1 MSKLI
6 INCLFNL
13 INRRLCIMMCVRS
26 KRLAAAV
33 VAAAIMVG
41 GAFAQETDSAY
52 VPFVVNVDATVTAR
66 QGNVTLPMTVTG
78 GEEKTLALPLP
89 KSSSVWNAG
98 GAQGML
104 KAPTVTGSRGNI
116 LLRLPTQSYQNAD
129 VSLYSVN
136 GKRILRGKA
145 DAKDAVSSIS
155 RRNVAAGVYILS
167 AKGINGSAFTT
178 RLTHRGGKMN
188 INVAFGTETLR
199 QLGKSA
205 AAGDWDITVSA
216 VSYFDSAYVLGGL
229 VKGTNPTQTI
239 TLRSPRPE
247 TPATPQPFNDI
258 TAVQLVAN
266 IKIGWNLGNTL
277 DATDY
282 GEGWLSPNS
291 TISQMETA
299 WDSPVTTKAM
309 ITAIKNAGFNTIR
322 IPVSWTKAS
331 SGTPNYTI
339 RADWMTRVV
348 EVVNY
353 AVENDMYIILN
364 THHDENVFT
373 FMNSNAAAGQAAFK
387 KIWEQI
393 ADTFKNY
400 DEKLIFEGLNEPRTM
415 GSANEWSGGTP
426 EERNNLN
433 AYYPI
438 FVNAV
443 RNSGGNN
450 NRRILQINTYAA
462 SVEQSAIDGLTL
474 PTDTVANKLVV
485 SVHAYQPYPFCYIPD
500 VGNQTTWSSSNPSD
514 VAGVTGPIDRVYNK
528 FVSNGIPVIIGEFYA
543 MDKNN
548 EAARAAW
555 AEYYVDYAWK
565 KGIKCVLWDNAV
577 FGGESE
583 QFGFYNRTANTFPFP
598 QILTGLMNGITGTR
612 VTINPNV
619 YDAGDGQGSVAH
631 GYQAKIPLSELLGS
645 SIQVTSGDTFTLTY
659 TFTSNVAIGNLQV
672 VLIDAG
678 PPSFYTEL
686 SGYEN
691 LGAVTVGTPVNS
703 TKTITATATAG
714 DSSDDANQFVFN
726 IGENDSTASAPTLTF
741 TALTLVK
748 N

>member
-1 MSKLI
+1 
-6 INCLFNL
+6 
-13 INRRLCIMMCVRS
+13 
-26 KRLAAAV
+26 
-33 VAAAIMVG
+33 
-41 GAFAQETDSAY
+41 
-52 VPFVVNVDATVTAR
+52 
-66 QGNVTLPMTVTG
+66 
-78 GEEKTLALPLP
+78 
-89 KSSSVWNAG
+89 
-98 GAQGML
+98 
-104 KAPTVTGSRGNI
+104 
-116 LLRLPTQSYQNAD
+116 
-129 VSLYSVN
+129 
-136 GKRILRGKA
+136 
-145 DAKDAVSSIS
+145 
-155 RRNVAAGVYILS
+155 
-167 AKGINGSAFTT
+167 
-178 RLTHRGGKMN
+178 
-188 INVAFGTETLR
+188 
-199 QLGKSA
+199 
-205 AAGDWDITVSA
+205 
-216 VSYFDSAYVLGGL
+216 
-229 VKGTNPTQTI
+229 
-239 TLRSPRPE
+239 
-247 TPATPQPFNDI
+247 
-258 TAVQLVAN
+258 
-266 IKIGWNLGNTL
+266 
-277 DATDY
+277 
-282 GEGWLSPNS
+282 
-291 TISQMETA
+291 
-299 WDSPVTTKAM
+299 M

-331 SGTPNYTI
+331 SGAPNYTI

-577 FGGESE
+577 FTGEAE
-583 QFGFYNRTANTFPFP
+583 HFGFYNRTANTFPFP
-598 QILTGLMNGITGTR
+598 QILTGLMNGTTGTPP
-612 VTINPNV
+612 TPDSKIIPLTANEYGEP
-619 YDAGDGQGSVAH
+619 AEQH
-631 GYQAKIPLSELLGS
+631 GWQAKLSLSEFLGS
-645 SIQVTSGDTFTLTY
+645 STSFAIGDTFTLTY
-659 TFTSNVAIGNLQV
+659 TFTSNVAITNLQAV
-672 VLIDAG
+672 IVDIS
-678 PPSFYTEL
+678 PPSYWTEL
-686 SGYEN
+686 TDYAEIGT
-691 LGAVTVGTPVNS
+691 VTVGTPVNA
-703 TKTITATATAG
+703 TKTITASVAG
-714 DSSDDANQFVFN
+714 VSSNANTQFVFN
-726 IGENDSTASAPTLTF
+726 IGETSGAASAPTLTF